1 MTKKSF
7 IIFLLFSVI
16 LVLLNIFIFYPI
28 FTSNN
33 ITISF
38 AVHPFNIC
46 KKHPQFWY
54 YFKIIYTIFLITS
67 SCSLSYILIKYF
79 LHLNANKII
88 PDNKNDPTN
97 LNLKI
102 GYSKLQSRDI
112 FLPEKSL
119 YQNILITGTIGS
131 GKTSSAIYPFSE
143 QLIKYNSNNF
153 KNKLGILCL
162 DVKGNFY
169 KQIKFYAKK
178 FNRLKDLII
187 ISLNS
192 NETYNPLDKPNLNP
206 LVLANRLKTILSLF
220 SPNNSDSF
228 WLDKVEQVICEAIKL
243 CRLYNNNYV
252 NFIELH
258 KLINDKSYYFEKVK
272 LLRNMFLV
280 NKFSN
285 IELYNLTSAITF
297 FENEFF
303 KLDERTISAITFFE
317 NEFFK
322 LDERTISIL
331 KSEITRITLPFV
343 SDYRI
348 SKVFSPSKNN
358 ITFSGFKDIIKS
370 GKIVVLS
377 MNISEFSVLSKI
389 IATYMKLDFQSE
401 VMSNLNSNNSRSVA
415 FICDEYQEYITSSD
429 ANFFS
434 ESREAKCINI
444 VSTQSYS
451 SLLNTIK
458 DESALK
464 VILQNLVNKLWFR
477 TDDIFTIENA
487 QKQIGKEDKK
497 KISKTIAFICDEY
510 QEYITSSDANFFS
523 ESREAKC
530 INIVSTQSYSSLLN
544 TIKDESALKVILQNL
559 VNKLWFRTDDI
570 FTIENAQKQIG
581 KEDKKKISKT
591 ISENAQESNYNYLI
605 QKFKSKNSNIS
616 ESINTYFQYDYVY
629 DSNFFTQQLETF
641 SCLAFLSNG
650 ITTIPPQKI
659 DMYPYFK

>member
-1 MTKKSF
+1 MRKNSF
-7 IIFLLFSVI
+7 IIFFSAI
-16 LVLLNIFIFYPI
+16 LILLNIFIFYPI
-28 FTSNN
+28 FISNN

-38 AVHPFNIC
+38 AIHPFNIC
-46 KKHPQFWY
+46 KKHPEFWH
-54 YFKIIYTIFLITS
+54 YFKIIYIVILVIS
-67 SCSLSYILIKYF
+67 SLSLSYILVKYF
-79 LHLNANKII
+79 LHLN
-88 PDNKNDPTN
+88 TN
-97 LNLKI
+97 NVLSKKETYVSTLNLKI
-102 GYSKLQSRDI
+102 GYSQSQNQDI

-143 QLIKYNSNNF
+143 QLIKYCSDNF
-153 KNKLGILCL
+153 EKKMGILGL

-169 KQIKFYAKK
+169 KQIKFYVKK
-178 FNRLKDLII
+178 FNRLKDLVI

-206 LVLANRLKTILSLF
+206 LVLANRLKTILTLF
-220 SPNNSDSF
+220 SPNTSDSF

-258 KLINDKSYYFEKVK
+258 KLINDKSYYLEKIK
-272 LLRNMFLV
+272 LLRNMFLN

-285 IELYNLTSAITF
+285 IELYNLT
-297 FENEFF
+297 
-303 KLDERTISAITFFE
+303 SAITFFE

-343 SDYRI
+343 SDYNI
-348 SKVFSPSKNN
+348 SKTFSPTKKN

-377 MNISEFSVLSKI
+377 MNISEYSVLSKI

-401 VMSNLNSNNSRSVA
+401 VMSNFNSKTSRSVA

-477 TDDIFTIENA
+477 TDDIFTIE
-487 QKQIGKEDKK
+487 
-497 KISKTIAFICDEY
+497 S
-510 QEYITSSDANFFS
+510 
-523 ESREAKC
+523 
-530 INIVSTQSYSSLLN
+530 
-544 TIKDESALKVILQNL
+544 
-559 VNKLWFRTDDI
+559 
-570 FTIENAQKQIG
+570 AQKQIG

-591 ISENAQESNYNYLI
+591 ISENAQESNYNYFI
-605 QKFKSKNSNIS
+605 QKFKSRNSNIS

-650 ITTIPPQKI
+650 ITTISPQKI

>member
-1 MTKKSF
+1 MRKNSF
-7 IIFLLFSVI
+7 IIFFSGI
-16 LVLLNIFIFYPI
+16 LILLNIFIFYPI
-28 FTSNN
+28 FISNN

-38 AVHPFNIC
+38 AIHPFNIC
-46 KKHPQFWY
+46 KKHPEFWH
-54 YFKIIYTIFLITS
+54 YFKIIYIVILVIS
-67 SCSLSYILIKYF
+67 SLSLSYILVKYF
-79 LHLNANKII
+79 LHLN
-88 PDNKNDPTN
+88 TN
-97 LNLKI
+97 NVLSKKETYVSTLNLKI
-102 GYSKLQSRDI
+102 GYSQSQNQDI

-143 QLIKYNSNNF
+143 QLIKYCSDNF
-153 KNKLGILCL
+153 EKKMGILCL

-169 KQIKFYAKK
+169 KQIKFYVKK
-178 FNRLKDLII
+178 FNRLKDLVI

-206 LVLANRLKTILSLF
+206 LVLANRLKTILTLF
-220 SPNNSDSF
+220 SPNTSDSF

-258 KLINDKSYYFEKVK
+258 KLINDKSYYLEKIK
-272 LLRNMFLV
+272 LLRNMFLN

-285 IELYNLTSAITF
+285 IELYNLT
-297 FENEFF
+297 
-303 KLDERTISAITFFE
+303 SAITFFE

-343 SDYRI
+343 SDYNI
-348 SKVFSPSKNN
+348 SKTFSPTKKN

-377 MNISEFSVLSKI
+377 MNISEYSVLSKI

-401 VMSNLNSNNSRSVA
+401 VMSNFNSKTSRSVA

-477 TDDIFTIENA
+477 TDDIFTIE
-487 QKQIGKEDKK
+487 
-497 KISKTIAFICDEY
+497 S
-510 QEYITSSDANFFS
+510 
-523 ESREAKC
+523 
-530 INIVSTQSYSSLLN
+530 
-544 TIKDESALKVILQNL
+544 
-559 VNKLWFRTDDI
+559 
-570 FTIENAQKQIG
+570 AQKQIG

-591 ISENAQESNYNYLI
+591 ISENAQESNYNYFI
-605 QKFKSKNSNIS
+605 QKFKSRNSNIS

-650 ITTIPPQKI
+650 ITTISPQKI

>member
-1 MTKKSF
+1 MRKNSF
-7 IIFLLFSVI
+7 IIFFSAI
-16 LVLLNIFIFYPI
+16 LILLNIFIFYPI
-28 FTSNN
+28 FISNN

-38 AVHPFNIC
+38 AIHPFNIC
-46 KKHPQFWY
+46 KKHPEFWH
-54 YFKIIYTIFLITS
+54 YFKIIYIVILVIS
-67 SCSLSYILIKYF
+67 SLSLSYILVKYF
-79 LHLNANKII
+79 LHLN
-88 PDNKNDPTN
+88 TN
-97 LNLKI
+97 NVLSKKETYVSTLNLKI
-102 GYSKLQSRDI
+102 GYSQSQNQDI

-143 QLIKYNSNNF
+143 QLIKYCSDNF
-153 KNKLGILCL
+153 EKKMGILCL

-169 KQIKFYAKK
+169 KQIKFYVKK
-178 FNRLKDLII
+178 FNRLKDLVI

-206 LVLANRLKTILSLF
+206 LVLANRLKTILTLF
-220 SPNNSDSF
+220 SPNTSDSF

-258 KLINDKSYYFEKVK
+258 KLINDKSYYLEKIK
-272 LLRNMFLV
+272 LLRNMFLN

-285 IELYNLTSAITF
+285 IELYNLT
-297 FENEFF
+297 
-303 KLDERTISAITFFE
+303 SAITFFE

-343 SDYRI
+343 SDYNI
-348 SKVFSPSKNN
+348 SKTFSPTKKN

-377 MNISEFSVLSKI
+377 MNISEYSVLSKI

-401 VMSNLNSNNSRSVA
+401 VMSNFNSKTSRSVA

-434 ESREAKCINI
+434 ESREAKCVNI

-477 TDDIFTIENA
+477 TDDIFTIE
-487 QKQIGKEDKK
+487 
-497 KISKTIAFICDEY
+497 S
-510 QEYITSSDANFFS
+510 
-523 ESREAKC
+523 
-530 INIVSTQSYSSLLN
+530 
-544 TIKDESALKVILQNL
+544 
-559 VNKLWFRTDDI
+559 
-570 FTIENAQKQIG
+570 AQKQIG

-591 ISENAQESNYNYLI
+591 ISENAQESNYNYFI
-605 QKFKSKNSNIS
+605 QKFKSRNSNIS

-650 ITTIPPQKI
+650 ITTISPQKI

>member
-1 MTKKSF
+1 MRKNSF
-7 IIFLLFSVI
+7 IIFFSGI
-16 LVLLNIFIFYPI
+16 LILLNIFIFYPI
-28 FTSNN
+28 FISNN

-38 AVHPFNIC
+38 AIHPFNIC
-46 KKHPQFWY
+46 KKHPEFWH
-54 YFKIIYTIFLITS
+54 YFKIIYIVILVIS
-67 SCSLSYILIKYF
+67 SLFLSYILVKYF
-79 LHLNANKII
+79 LHLN
-88 PDNKNDPTN
+88 TN
-97 LNLKI
+97 NVLSKKETYVSTLNLKI
-102 GYSKLQSRDI
+102 GYSQSQNQDI

-143 QLIKYNSNNF
+143 QLIKYCGDNF
-153 KNKLGILCL
+153 EKKMGILCL

-169 KQIKFYAKK
+169 KQIKFYVKK
-178 FNRLKDLII
+178 FNRLKDLVI

-206 LVLANRLKTILSLF
+206 LVLANRLKTILTLF
-220 SPNNSDSF
+220 SPNTSDSF

-258 KLINDKSYYFEKVK
+258 KLINDKSYYLEKIK
-272 LLRNMFLV
+272 LLRNMFLN

-285 IELYNLTSAITF
+285 IELYNLT
-297 FENEFF
+297 
-303 KLDERTISAITFFE
+303 SAITFFE

-343 SDYRI
+343 SDYNI
-348 SKVFSPSKNN
+348 SKTFSPTKKN

-377 MNISEFSVLSKI
+377 MNISEYSVLSKI

-401 VMSNLNSNNSRSVA
+401 VMSNFNSKTSRSVA

-477 TDDIFTIENA
+477 TDDIFTIE
-487 QKQIGKEDKK
+487 
-497 KISKTIAFICDEY
+497 S
-510 QEYITSSDANFFS
+510 
-523 ESREAKC
+523 
-530 INIVSTQSYSSLLN
+530 
-544 TIKDESALKVILQNL
+544 
-559 VNKLWFRTDDI
+559 
-570 FTIENAQKQIG
+570 AQKQIG

-591 ISENAQESNYNYLI
+591 ISENAQESNYNYFI
-605 QKFKSKNSNIS
+605 QKFKSRNSNIS

-650 ITTIPPQKI
+650 ITTISPQKI

>member
-1 MTKKSF
+1 MRKNSF
-7 IIFLLFSVI
+7 IIFFSAI
-16 LVLLNIFIFYPI
+16 LILLNIFIFYPI
-28 FTSNN
+28 FISNN

-38 AVHPFNIC
+38 AIHPFNIC
-46 KKHPQFWY
+46 KKHPEFWH
-54 YFKIIYTIFLITS
+54 YFKIIYIVILVIS
-67 SCSLSYILIKYF
+67 SLSLSYILVKYF
-79 LHLNANKII
+79 LHLN
-88 PDNKNDPTN
+88 TN
-97 LNLKI
+97 NVLSKKETYVSTLNLKI
-102 GYSKLQSRDI
+102 GYSQSQNQDI

-143 QLIKYNSNNF
+143 QLIKYCSDNF
-153 KNKLGILCL
+153 EKKMGILCL

-169 KQIKFYAKK
+169 KQIKFYVKK
-178 FNRLKDLII
+178 FNRLKDLVI

-206 LVLANRLKTILSLF
+206 LVLANRLKTILTLF
-220 SPNNSDSF
+220 SPNTSDSF

-258 KLINDKSYYFEKVK
+258 KLINDKSYYLEKIK
-272 LLRNMFLV
+272 LLRNMFLN

-285 IELYNLTSAITF
+285 IELYNLT
-297 FENEFF
+297 
-303 KLDERTISAITFFE
+303 SAITFFE

-343 SDYRI
+343 SDYNI
-348 SKVFSPSKNN
+348 SKTFSPTKKN

-377 MNISEFSVLSKI
+377 MNISEYSVLSKI

-401 VMSNLNSNNSRSVA
+401 VMSNFNSKTSRS
-415 FICDEYQEYITSSD
+415 
-429 ANFFS
+429 
-434 ESREAKCINI
+434 
-444 VSTQSYS
+444 
-451 SLLNTIK
+451 
-458 DESALK
+458 
-464 VILQNLVNKLWFR
+464 
-477 TDDIFTIENA
+477 
-487 QKQIGKEDKK
+487 
-497 KISKTIAFICDEY
+497 IAFICDEY

-570 FTIENAQKQIG
+570 FTIESAQKQIG

-591 ISENAQESNYNYLI
+591 ISENAQESNYNYFI
-605 QKFKSKNSNIS
+605 QKFKSRNSNIS

-650 ITTIPPQKI
+650 ITTISPQKI

>member
-1 MTKKSF
+1 MRKNSF
-7 IIFLLFSVI
+7 IIFFSGI
-16 LVLLNIFIFYPI
+16 LILLNIFIFYPI
-28 FTSNN
+28 FISNN

-38 AVHPFNIC
+38 AIHPFNIC
-46 KKHPQFWY
+46 KKHPEFWH
-54 YFKIIYTIFLITS
+54 YFKIIYIVILVIS
-67 SCSLSYILIKYF
+67 SLSLSYILVKYF
-79 LHLNANKII
+79 LHLN
-88 PDNKNDPTN
+88 TN
-97 LNLKI
+97 NVLSKKETYVSTLNLKI
-102 GYSKLQSRDI
+102 GYSQSQNQDI

-143 QLIKYNSNNF
+143 QLIKYCGDNF
-153 KNKLGILCL
+153 EKKMGILCL

-169 KQIKFYAKK
+169 KQIKFYVKK
-178 FNRLKDLII
+178 FNRLKDLVI

-206 LVLANRLKTILSLF
+206 LVLANRLKTILTLF
-220 SPNNSDSF
+220 SPNTSDSF

-258 KLINDKSYYFEKVK
+258 KLINDKSYYLEKIK
-272 LLRNMFLV
+272 LLRNMFLN

-285 IELYNLTSAITF
+285 IELYNLT
-297 FENEFF
+297 
-303 KLDERTISAITFFE
+303 SAITFFE

-343 SDYRI
+343 SDYNI
-348 SKVFSPSKNN
+348 SKTFSPTKKN

-377 MNISEFSVLSKI
+377 MNISEYSVLSKI

-401 VMSNLNSNNSRSVA
+401 VMSNFNSKTSRSVA

-477 TDDIFTIENA
+477 TDDIFTIE
-487 QKQIGKEDKK
+487 
-497 KISKTIAFICDEY
+497 S
-510 QEYITSSDANFFS
+510 
-523 ESREAKC
+523 
-530 INIVSTQSYSSLLN
+530 
-544 TIKDESALKVILQNL
+544 
-559 VNKLWFRTDDI
+559 
-570 FTIENAQKQIG
+570 AQKQIG

-591 ISENAQESNYNYLI
+591 ISENAQESNYNYFI
-605 QKFKSKNSNIS
+605 QKFKSRNSNIS

-650 ITTIPPQKI
+650 ITTISPQKI

>member
-28 FTSNN
+28 FTYNN

-228 WLDKVEQVICEAIKL
+228 LLDKVEQVICEAIKL

-285 IELYNLTSAITF
+285 IELYNLT
-297 FENEFF
+297 
-303 KLDERTISAITFFE
+303 SAITFFE

-497 KISKTIAFICDEY
+497 KF
-510 QEYITSSDANFFS
+510 
-523 ESREAKC
+523 
-530 INIVSTQSYSSLLN
+530 
-544 TIKDESALKVILQNL
+544 
-559 VNKLWFRTDDI
+559 
-570 FTIENAQKQIG
+570 
-581 KEDKKKISKT
+581 SKT

>member
-1 MTKKSF
+1 MRKNSF
-7 IIFLLFSVI
+7 IIFFSAI
-16 LVLLNIFIFYPI
+16 LILLNIFIFYPI
-28 FTSNN
+28 FISNN

-38 AVHPFNIC
+38 AIHPFNIC
-46 KKHPQFWY
+46 KKHPEFWH
-54 YFKIIYTIFLITS
+54 YFKIIYIVILVIS
-67 SCSLSYILIKYF
+67 SLSLSYILVKYF
-79 LHLNANKII
+79 LHLN
-88 PDNKNDPTN
+88 TN
-97 LNLKI
+97 NVLSKKETYVSTLNLKI
-102 GYSKLQSRDI
+102 GYSQSQNQDI

-143 QLIKYNSNNF
+143 QLIKYCSDNF
-153 KNKLGILCL
+153 EKKMGILCL

-169 KQIKFYAKK
+169 KQIKFYVKK
-178 FNRLKDLII
+178 FNRLKDLVI

-206 LVLANRLKTILSLF
+206 LVLANRLKTILTLF
-220 SPNNSDSF
+220 SPNTSDSF

-258 KLINDKSYYFEKVK
+258 KLINDKSYYLEKIK
-272 LLRNMFLV
+272 LLRNMFLN

-285 IELYNLTSAITF
+285 IELYNLT
-297 FENEFF
+297 
-303 KLDERTISAITFFE
+303 SAITFFE

-343 SDYRI
+343 SDYNI
-348 SKVFSPSKNN
+348 SKTFSPTKKN

-377 MNISEFSVLSKI
+377 MNISEYSVLSKI

-401 VMSNLNSNNSRSVA
+401 VMSNFNSKTSRSVA

-477 TDDIFTIENA
+477 TDDIFTIE
-487 QKQIGKEDKK
+487 
-497 KISKTIAFICDEY
+497 S
-510 QEYITSSDANFFS
+510 
-523 ESREAKC
+523 
-530 INIVSTQSYSSLLN
+530 
-544 TIKDESALKVILQNL
+544 
-559 VNKLWFRTDDI
+559 
-570 FTIENAQKQIG
+570 AQKQIG

-591 ISENAQESNYNYLI
+591 ISENAQESNYNYFI
-605 QKFKSKNSNIS
+605 QKFKSRNSNIS

-650 ITTIPPQKI
+650 ITTISPQKI

>member
-1 MTKKSF
+1 M
-7 IIFLLFSVI
+7 
-16 LVLLNIFIFYPI
+16 
-28 FTSNN
+28 
-33 ITISF
+33 
-38 AVHPFNIC
+38 
-46 KKHPQFWY
+46 
-54 YFKIIYTIFLITS
+54 
-67 SCSLSYILIKYF
+67 
-79 LHLNANKII
+79 
-88 PDNKNDPTN
+88 
-97 LNLKI
+97 
-102 GYSKLQSRDI
+102 QSRDI

-303 KLDERTISAITFFE
+303 KLDERTIS
-317 NEFFK
+317 
-322 LDERTISIL
+322 IL

-497 KISKTIAFICDEY
+497 KISKTI
-510 QEYITSSDANFFS
+510 
-523 ESREAKC
+523 
-530 INIVSTQSYSSLLN
+530 
-544 TIKDESALKVILQNL
+544 
-559 VNKLWFRTDDI
+559 
-570 FTIENAQKQIG
+570 
-581 KEDKKKISKT
+581 
-591 ISENAQESNYNYLI
+591 SENAQESNYNYLI

>member
-1 MTKKSF
+1 MRKNSF
-7 IIFLLFSVI
+7 IIFFSAI
-16 LVLLNIFIFYPI
+16 LILLNIFIFYPI
-28 FTSNN
+28 FISNN

-38 AVHPFNIC
+38 AIHPFNIC
-46 KKHPQFWY
+46 KKHPEFWH
-54 YFKIIYTIFLITS
+54 YFKIIYIVILVIS
-67 SCSLSYILIKYF
+67 SLSLSYILVKYF
-79 LHLNANKII
+79 LHLN
-88 PDNKNDPTN
+88 TN
-97 LNLKI
+97 NVLSKKETYVSTLNLKI
-102 GYSKLQSRDI
+102 GYSQSQNQDI

-143 QLIKYNSNNF
+143 QLIKYCSDNF
-153 KNKLGILCL
+153 EKKMGILCL

-169 KQIKFYAKK
+169 KQIKFYVKK
-178 FNRLKDLII
+178 FNRLKDLVI

-206 LVLANRLKTILSLF
+206 LVLANRLKTILTLF
-220 SPNNSDSF
+220 SPNTSDSF

-258 KLINDKSYYFEKVK
+258 KLINDKSYYLEKIK
-272 LLRNMFLV
+272 LLRNMFLN

-285 IELYNLTSAITF
+285 IELYNLT
-297 FENEFF
+297 
-303 KLDERTISAITFFE
+303 SAITFFE

-343 SDYRI
+343 SDYNI
-348 SKVFSPSKNN
+348 SKTFSPTKKN

-377 MNISEFSVLSKI
+377 MNISEYSVLSKI

-401 VMSNLNSNNSRSVA
+401 VMSNFNSKTSRSVA
-415 FICDEYQEYITSSD
+415 FICDEYQEYIKSSD

-434 ESREAKCINI
+434 ESREAKCVNI

-477 TDDIFTIENA
+477 TDDIFTIE
-487 QKQIGKEDKK
+487 
-497 KISKTIAFICDEY
+497 S
-510 QEYITSSDANFFS
+510 
-523 ESREAKC
+523 
-530 INIVSTQSYSSLLN
+530 
-544 TIKDESALKVILQNL
+544 
-559 VNKLWFRTDDI
+559 
-570 FTIENAQKQIG
+570 AQKQIG

-591 ISENAQESNYNYLI
+591 ISDNAQESNYNYFI
-605 QKFKSKNSNIS
+605 QKFKSRNSNIS

-650 ITTIPPQKI
+650 ITTISPQKI

>member
-28 FTSNN
+28 FTYNN

-178 FNRLKDLII
+178 FNMLKDLII

-285 IELYNLTSAITF
+285 IELYNLT
-297 FENEFF
+297 
-303 KLDERTISAITFFE
+303 SAITFFE

-497 KISKTIAFICDEY
+497 KISKTI
-510 QEYITSSDANFFS
+510 
-523 ESREAKC
+523 
-530 INIVSTQSYSSLLN
+530 
-544 TIKDESALKVILQNL
+544 
-559 VNKLWFRTDDI
+559 
-570 FTIENAQKQIG
+570 
-581 KEDKKKISKT
+581 
-591 ISENAQESNYNYLI
+591 SENAQESNYNYLI

>member
-1 MTKKSF
+1 MRKNSF
-7 IIFLLFSVI
+7 IIFFSGI
-16 LVLLNIFIFYPI
+16 LILLNIFIFYPI
-28 FTSNN
+28 FISNN

-38 AVHPFNIC
+38 AIHPFNIC
-46 KKHPQFWY
+46 KKHPEFWH
-54 YFKIIYTIFLITS
+54 YFKIIYIVILVIS
-67 SCSLSYILIKYF
+67 SLSLSYILVKYF
-79 LHLNANKII
+79 LHLN
-88 PDNKNDPTN
+88 TN
-97 LNLKI
+97 NVLSKKETYVSTLNLKI
-102 GYSKLQSRDI
+102 GYSQSQNQDI

-143 QLIKYNSNNF
+143 QLIKYCSDNF
-153 KNKLGILCL
+153 EKKMGILCL

-169 KQIKFYAKK
+169 KQIKFYVKK
-178 FNRLKDLII
+178 FNRLKDLVI

-206 LVLANRLKTILSLF
+206 LVLANRLKTILTLF
-220 SPNNSDSF
+220 SPNTSDSF

-258 KLINDKSYYFEKVK
+258 KLINDKSYYLEKIK
-272 LLRNMFLV
+272 LLRNMFLN

-285 IELYNLTSAITF
+285 IELYNLT
-297 FENEFF
+297 
-303 KLDERTISAITFFE
+303 SAITFFE

-343 SDYRI
+343 SDYNI
-348 SKVFSPSKNN
+348 SKTFSPTKKN

-377 MNISEFSVLSKI
+377 MNISEYSVLSKI

-401 VMSNLNSNNSRSVA
+401 VMSNFNSKTSRSVA

-434 ESREAKCINI
+434 ESREAKCVNI

-477 TDDIFTIENA
+477 TDDIFTIE
-487 QKQIGKEDKK
+487 
-497 KISKTIAFICDEY
+497 S
-510 QEYITSSDANFFS
+510 
-523 ESREAKC
+523 
-530 INIVSTQSYSSLLN
+530 
-544 TIKDESALKVILQNL
+544 
-559 VNKLWFRTDDI
+559 
-570 FTIENAQKQIG
+570 AQKQIG

-591 ISENAQESNYNYLI
+591 ISENAQESNYNYFI
-605 QKFKSKNSNIS
+605 QKFKSRNSNIS

-650 ITTIPPQKI
+650 ITTISPQKI

>member
-1 MTKKSF
+1 MRKNSF
-7 IIFLLFSVI
+7 IIFFSGI
-16 LVLLNIFIFYPI
+16 LILLNIFIFYPI
-28 FTSNN
+28 FISNN

-38 AVHPFNIC
+38 AIHPFNIC
-46 KKHPQFWY
+46 KKHPEFWH
-54 YFKIIYTIFLITS
+54 YFKIIYIVILVIS
-67 SCSLSYILIKYF
+67 SLSLSYILVKYF
-79 LHLNANKII
+79 LHLN
-88 PDNKNDPTN
+88 TN
-97 LNLKI
+97 NVLSKKETYVSTLNLKI
-102 GYSKLQSRDI
+102 GYSQSQNQDI

-119 YQNILITGTIGS
+119 YQNILITGTIGI

-143 QLIKYNSNNF
+143 QLIKYCGDNF
-153 KNKLGILCL
+153 EKKMGILCL

-169 KQIKFYAKK
+169 KQIKFYVKK
-178 FNRLKDLII
+178 FNRLKDLVI

-206 LVLANRLKTILSLF
+206 LVLANRLKTILTLF
-220 SPNNSDSF
+220 SPNTSDSF

-258 KLINDKSYYFEKVK
+258 KLINDKSYYLEKIK
-272 LLRNMFLV
+272 LLRNMFLN

-285 IELYNLTSAITF
+285 IELYNLT
-297 FENEFF
+297 
-303 KLDERTISAITFFE
+303 SAITFFE

-343 SDYRI
+343 SDYNI
-348 SKVFSPSKNN
+348 SKTFSPTKKN

-377 MNISEFSVLSKI
+377 MNISEYSVLSKI

-401 VMSNLNSNNSRSVA
+401 VMSNFNSKTSRSVA

-477 TDDIFTIENA
+477 TDDIFTIE
-487 QKQIGKEDKK
+487 
-497 KISKTIAFICDEY
+497 S
-510 QEYITSSDANFFS
+510 
-523 ESREAKC
+523 
-530 INIVSTQSYSSLLN
+530 
-544 TIKDESALKVILQNL
+544 
-559 VNKLWFRTDDI
+559 
-570 FTIENAQKQIG
+570 AQKQIG

-591 ISENAQESNYNYLI
+591 ISENAQESNYNYFI
-605 QKFKSKNSNIS
+605 QKFKSRNSNIS

-650 ITTIPPQKI
+650 ITTISPQKI

>member
-206 LVLANRLKTILSLF
+206 LVLSNRLKTILSLF

-285 IELYNLTSAITF
+285 IELYNLT
-297 FENEFF
+297 
-303 KLDERTISAITFFE
+303 SAITFFE

-497 KISKTIAFICDEY
+497 KISKTI
-510 QEYITSSDANFFS
+510 
-523 ESREAKC
+523 
-530 INIVSTQSYSSLLN
+530 
-544 TIKDESALKVILQNL
+544 
-559 VNKLWFRTDDI
+559 
-570 FTIENAQKQIG
+570 
-581 KEDKKKISKT
+581 
-591 ISENAQESNYNYLI
+591 SENAQESNYNYLI

>member
-28 FTSNN
+28 FTYNN

-303 KLDERTISAITFFE
+303 KLDERTIS
-317 NEFFK
+317 
-322 LDERTISIL
+322 IL

-497 KISKTIAFICDEY
+497 KF
-510 QEYITSSDANFFS
+510 
-523 ESREAKC
+523 
-530 INIVSTQSYSSLLN
+530 
-544 TIKDESALKVILQNL
+544 
-559 VNKLWFRTDDI
+559 
-570 FTIENAQKQIG
+570 
-581 KEDKKKISKT
+581 SKT

>member
-1 MTKKSF
+1 MRKNSF
-7 IIFLLFSVI
+7 IIFFSAI
-16 LVLLNIFIFYPI
+16 LILLNIFIFYPI
-28 FTSNN
+28 FISNN

-38 AVHPFNIC
+38 AIHPFNIC
-46 KKHPQFWY
+46 KKHPEFWH
-54 YFKIIYTIFLITS
+54 YFKIIYIVILVIS
-67 SCSLSYILIKYF
+67 SLSLSYILVKYF
-79 LHLNANKII
+79 LHLN
-88 PDNKNDPTN
+88 TN
-97 LNLKI
+97 NVLSKKETYVSTLNLKI
-102 GYSKLQSRDI
+102 GYSQSQNQDI

-131 GKTSSAIYPFSE
+131 GKTSSAIYPFSA
-143 QLIKYNSNNF
+143 QLIKYCSDNF
-153 KNKLGILCL
+153 EKKMGILCL

-169 KQIKFYAKK
+169 KQIKFYVKK
-178 FNRLKDLII
+178 FNRLKDLVI

-206 LVLANRLKTILSLF
+206 LVLANRLKTILTLF
-220 SPNNSDSF
+220 SPNTSDSF

-258 KLINDKSYYFEKVK
+258 KLINDKSYYLEKIK
-272 LLRNMFLV
+272 LLRNMFLN

-285 IELYNLTSAITF
+285 IELYNLT
-297 FENEFF
+297 
-303 KLDERTISAITFFE
+303 SAITFFE

-343 SDYRI
+343 SDYNI
-348 SKVFSPSKNN
+348 SKTFSPTKKN

-377 MNISEFSVLSKI
+377 MNISEYSVLSKI

-401 VMSNLNSNNSRSVA
+401 VMSNFNSKTSRSVA

-477 TDDIFTIENA
+477 TDDIFTIE
-487 QKQIGKEDKK
+487 
-497 KISKTIAFICDEY
+497 S
-510 QEYITSSDANFFS
+510 
-523 ESREAKC
+523 
-530 INIVSTQSYSSLLN
+530 
-544 TIKDESALKVILQNL
+544 
-559 VNKLWFRTDDI
+559 
-570 FTIENAQKQIG
+570 AQKQIG

-591 ISENAQESNYNYLI
+591 ISENAQESNYNYFI
-605 QKFKSKNSNIS
+605 QKFKSRNSNIS

-650 ITTIPPQKI
+650 ITTISPQKI

>member
-1 MTKKSF
+1 MRKNSF
-7 IIFLLFSVI
+7 IIFFSGI
-16 LVLLNIFIFYPI
+16 LILLNIFIFYPI
-28 FTSNN
+28 FISNN

-38 AVHPFNIC
+38 AIHPFNIC
-46 KKHPQFWY
+46 KKHPEFWH
-54 YFKIIYTIFLITS
+54 YFKIIYIVILVIS
-67 SCSLSYILIKYF
+67 SLSLSYILVKYF
-79 LHLNANKII
+79 LHLN
-88 PDNKNDPTN
+88 TN
-97 LNLKI
+97 NVLSKKETYVSTFNLKI
-102 GYSKLQSRDI
+102 GYSQSQNQDI

-143 QLIKYNSNNF
+143 QLIKYCSDNF
-153 KNKLGILCL
+153 EKKMGILCL

-169 KQIKFYAKK
+169 KQIKFYVKK
-178 FNRLKDLII
+178 FNRLKDLVI

-206 LVLANRLKTILSLF
+206 LVLANRLKTILTLF
-220 SPNNSDSF
+220 SPNTSDSF

-258 KLINDKSYYFEKVK
+258 KLINDKSYYLEKIK
-272 LLRNMFLV
+272 LLRNMFLN

-285 IELYNLTSAITF
+285 IELYNLT
-297 FENEFF
+297 
-303 KLDERTISAITFFE
+303 SAITFFE

-343 SDYRI
+343 SDYNI
-348 SKVFSPSKNN
+348 SKTFSPTKKN

-377 MNISEFSVLSKI
+377 MNISEYSVLSKI

-401 VMSNLNSNNSRSVA
+401 VMSNFNSKTSRSVA

-434 ESREAKCINI
+434 ESREAKCVNI

-477 TDDIFTIENA
+477 TDDIFTIE
-487 QKQIGKEDKK
+487 
-497 KISKTIAFICDEY
+497 S
-510 QEYITSSDANFFS
+510 
-523 ESREAKC
+523 
-530 INIVSTQSYSSLLN
+530 
-544 TIKDESALKVILQNL
+544 
-559 VNKLWFRTDDI
+559 
-570 FTIENAQKQIG
+570 AQKQIG

-591 ISENAQESNYNYLI
+591 ISENAQESNYNYFI
-605 QKFKSKNSNIS
+605 QKFKSRNSNIS

-650 ITTIPPQKI
+650 ITTISPQKI

>member
-1 MTKKSF
+1 MRKNSF
-7 IIFLLFSVI
+7 IIFFSGI
-16 LVLLNIFIFYPI
+16 LILLNIFIFYPI
-28 FTSNN
+28 FISNN

-38 AVHPFNIC
+38 AIHPFNIC
-46 KKHPQFWY
+46 KKHPEFWH
-54 YFKIIYTIFLITS
+54 YFKIIYIVILVIS
-67 SCSLSYILIKYF
+67 SLSLSYILVKYF
-79 LHLNANKII
+79 LHLN
-88 PDNKNDPTN
+88 TN
-97 LNLKI
+97 NVLSKKETYVSTLNLKI
-102 GYSKLQSRDI
+102 GYSQSQNQDI

-143 QLIKYNSNNF
+143 QLIKYCGDNF
-153 KNKLGILCL
+153 EKKMGILCL

-169 KQIKFYAKK
+169 KQIKFYVKK
-178 FNRLKDLII
+178 FNRLKDLVI

-206 LVLANRLKTILSLF
+206 LVLANRLKTILTLF
-220 SPNNSDSF
+220 SPNTSDSF

-258 KLINDKSYYFEKVK
+258 KLINDKSYYLEKIK
-272 LLRNMFLV
+272 LLRNMFLN

-285 IELYNLTSAITF
+285 IELYNLT
-297 FENEFF
+297 
-303 KLDERTISAITFFE
+303 SAITFFE

-343 SDYRI
+343 SDYNI
-348 SKVFSPSKNN
+348 SKTFSPTKKN

-377 MNISEFSVLSKI
+377 MNISEYSVLSKI

-401 VMSNLNSNNSRSVA
+401 VMSNFNSKTSRSVA

-464 VILQNLVNKLWFR
+464 VILQNSVNKLWFR
-477 TDDIFTIENA
+477 TDDIFTIE
-487 QKQIGKEDKK
+487 
-497 KISKTIAFICDEY
+497 S
-510 QEYITSSDANFFS
+510 
-523 ESREAKC
+523 
-530 INIVSTQSYSSLLN
+530 
-544 TIKDESALKVILQNL
+544 
-559 VNKLWFRTDDI
+559 
-570 FTIENAQKQIG
+570 AQKQIG

-591 ISENAQESNYNYLI
+591 ISENAQESNYNYFI
-605 QKFKSKNSNIS
+605 QKFKSRNSNIS

-650 ITTIPPQKI
+650 ITTISPQKI